1 MWTYLKQS
9 FLSITIIIP
18 NRKSTHQEGQCP
30 HKNRKG
36 ETFKKIPDKVGE
48 LNQREEVWHQTGKRK
63 WTHGKWRAQKT
74 QVGTSYSSRGPLV
87 PLGLVSFGSHF

>member
-36 ETFKKIPDKVGE
+36 ETFKKIPDKVGSS
-48 LNQREEVWHQTGKRK
+48 TKGRK
-63 WTHGKWRAQKT
+63 FGIRQERDDSWKWRAQKT